1 MSWKFKYYDV
11 ESGPMWDAIEKHCG
25 WFQDMK
31 AVPQDKIWHAE
42 GDVQI
47 HTKMVCEALIAL
59 PEFKSLSEQ
68 EKHIMFVGALMHDIE
83 KRSTTTEEFK
93 NGRLCIVAPKHAERG
108 EVTAREI
115 LYKEFDC
122 PYQVRELICKVVKWH
137 GKPLHTVSEKVMI
150 NLATQVPPYWLA
162 MIAKADI
169 LGRICED
176 AVEQLEKTEFFNMLA
191 EDLGCLKGPREF
203 ADEMAEFT
211 YLSKGGYLE
220 YVPFDET
227 KFEVVMMSA
236 LPGSGKDTYIANNL
250 KGWGVVSLDDIR
262 IELGVKPTD
271 KSGNGR
277 VIQLA
282 KERAKEF
289 MRKHENFVWNAT
301 NITAQMRGQ
310 LIDLFMS
317 YGGKV
322 TIVYVE
328 VPYKTL
334 ISQNNNRDAAVPNNV
349 IDKMIGKLEPPVRE
363 EAHRVVFYLDCIVTF
378 VKD

>member
-1 MSWKFKYYDV
+1 MIWKFKYYDV
-11 ESGPMWDAIEKHCG
+11 ESGPMWDAIEKNCG

-47 HTKMVCEALIAL
+47 HTKMVCEALIGL
-59 PEFKSLSEQ
+59 PEFKALSEQ

-83 KRSTTTEEFK
+83 KRSTTAEEFK

-203 ADEMAEFT
+203 ADELAEFT

-301 NITAQMRGQ
+301 NITAQMRSQ

-322 TIVYVE
+322 TIVYIE

-334 ISQNNNRDAAVPNNV
+334 ISQNNNRDAAVPNSV
-349 IDKMIGKLEPPVRE
+349 IEKMIGKLEPPVRE
-363 EAHRVVFYLDCIVTF
+363 EAHKIVTF

>member
-1 MSWKFKYYDV
+1 MIWKFKYYDV
-11 ESGPMWDAIEKHCG
+11 ESGPMWDAIEKNCD

-31 AVPQDKIWHAE
+31 SVPQDKIWHAE

-47 HTKMVCEALIAL
+47 HTKMVCEALIGL
-59 PEFKSLSEQ
+59 PEFKALSEQ

-83 KRSTTTEEFK
+83 KRSTTAEEFK

-203 ADEMAEFT
+203 ADELAEFT

-301 NITAQMRGQ
+301 NITAQMRSQ

-322 TIVYVE
+322 TIVYIE

-334 ISQNNNRDAAVPNNV
+334 ISQNNNRDAAVPNSV
-349 IDKMIGKLEPPVRE
+349 IEKMIGKLEPPVRE
-363 EAHRVVFYLDCIVTF
+363 EAHKIVTF